1 MESRRPLRTLGADS
15 PGFQVHLVNRQEC
28 ARGPLSPTAWES
40 PALRP
45 RAAAGTAFGA
55 TTRGFPC
62 EVVSEHVDKVKTGES
77 TPIPDQASR
86 SDTEALILDRMAAL
100 QETDWSKAFARLDP
114 YGGPNVAEQFS
125 SLLAGQVIPVLNP
138 LLEALPTGSVE
149 HGLRVIWAC
158 MRKRPLELAMI
169 VNAARACPE
178 CSWARVVDHLVTIA
192 PPVGSD
198 SLTTQVLSISQG
210 QGWPPDL
217 GQAKA
222 LKPGLRLRYRLAHY
236 RLEGADADLLLRIA
250 VEQPNASQ
258 LLRERELRR
267 ALVPIEGRI
276 PEPLDLYRLSQLE
289 PKARDFIAKR
299 DWLWRVVTD
308 ASLGSVADSV
318 GLVEQVREEVAHAR
332 YVAARI
338 PGDLKALRFGRV
350 NAALSRLHWTDLS
363 RRLWLDVKPAL
374 PFGFPD
380 EPPMPTRRYGPTRQG
395 TWTPLVPASV
405 TRLRELWPEHKVPKH
420 WTLTASSIAQKLAT
434 REMSVDTLSPSERK
448 LVAKTW
454 TIQDE
459 KVIFDSGLSDI
470 VRVDSGFWETLTIQE
485 LVSTIE
491 GRPRGWRQI
500 LRRRLQSLPD
510 AREWLS
516 LMATDP
522 QSATVLRDLAASVLA
537 SGDKRS
543 QRSAWLHWVASAMG
557 SREWW
562 TVEDVAAWG
571 GGFWSVAIDYWRSQG
586 TPVDPSGFRLL
597 LGQEFRK
604 LQPKSHRTLQKRWSE
619 WFLADRDTALKGLTE
634 LNREAR
640 RAFVRNRDTSL
651 EALRALAPPPDDAER
666 PVWLGI
672 FLMRTPLMSD
682 VRDLLLEQASASGP
696 IPWSDAWLE
705 GKWDADRLEAVI
717 LAARRKPAILA
728 AVAEQ
733 VKPRQ
738 FQRATRRVL
747 KRLPLA
753 LYRDRG
759 FLNLIQD
766 LAAPEIKVVGRAL
779 KMTNAQSPHG
789 HKLDQAYRRYELPKR
804 SGGTRTIS
812 VPHPILKAAQRIVLQ
827 RFLLPAGQH
836 PNARGFVRGCS
847 IVDNARPHVGQRI
860 VVNADVRNCF
870 PSVRWQLVLGALR
883 RTLGD
888 RLSAAAIS
896 HLTDLCTAEGGLP
909 IGAPT
914 SPALLNLVLWRSD
927 AVLTEEA
934 QRRGCQYTR
943 YADDL
948 TFSGDHGAVEML
960 GVCKR
965 TLGQIG
971 LELDPRKTNIFR
983 RGRRQ
988 MTTGLVVNERVS
1000 VPRRIR
1006 RRLRAAVHRV
1016 EQGAVPHW
1024 HDVDQSRSA
1033 LMGRLAFVQMVH
1045 PETGKALRERLL
1057 AATAKWPEP
1066 ADTPMPAEQSEGD
1079 PDDGR

>member
-1 MESRRPLRTLGADS
+1 M
-15 PGFQVHLVNRQEC
+15 NRQEC
-28 ARGPLSPTAWES
+28 ARGLLSPTAWES

-77 TPIPDQASR
+77 TPTLAETSR
-86 SDTEALILDRMAAL
+86 ADAEACLLSEMAVL
-100 QETDWSKAFARLDP
+100 EQIDWSQLFARLDP
-114 YGGPNVAEQFS
+114 YGGPNVAEQLS
-125 SLLAGQVIPVLNP
+125 GLLAGRVIPVLSP
-138 LLEALPTGSVE
+138 LLEALPTDCVE

-158 MRKRPLELAMI
+158 MRKRPVELSVIAH
-169 VNAARACPE
+169 AARACPE
-178 CSWARVVDHLVTIA
+178 CSWARVVDDLLAIA

-198 SLTTQVLSISQG
+198 VLGAQVLSVLEG
-210 QGWPPDL
+210 PGWPPDL
-217 GQAKA
+217 GQATA

-236 RLEGADADLLLRIA
+236 RLQGADAGLLLRIA

-267 ALVPIEGRI
+267 ALAPIEGRTPNPI
-276 PEPLDLYRLSQLE
+276 DLHRLSQL
-289 PKARDFIAKR
+289 KAKAQDFITKR
-299 DWLWRVVTD
+299 DWLWKIVTD
-308 ASLGSVADSV
+308 SNLAPAADPAS
-318 GLVEQVREEVAHAR
+318 LVEQVRDEVAN
-332 YVAARI
+332 VGFLAARVV
-338 PGDLKALRFGRV
+338 GDLKALRFGRV
-350 NAALSRLHWTDLS
+350 NAALSGLHWTDLS

-374 PFGFPD
+374 PFGFPG
-380 EPPMPTRRYGPTRQG
+380 EPQMPVRRHGRTPQG
-395 TWTPLVPASV
+395 TWTPLAPSSAM
-405 TRLRELWPEHKVPKH
+405 RLRELWPDHQVPKH

-434 REMSVDTLSPSERK
+434 RELSVDTLSPGERK

-454 TIQDE
+454 TTRDE
-459 KVIFDSGLSDI
+459 KIIFENGLSDI
-470 VRVDSGFWETLTIQE
+470 IRVNSGFWETLTIQQ
-485 LVSTIE
+485 LASTIS
-491 GRPRGWRQI
+491 GRPRGRQQI
-500 LRRRLQSLPD
+500 LRRRLQALPD

-516 LMATDP
+516 LMATDS
-522 QSATVLRDLAASVLA
+522 QLATVLRDLAASALA
-537 SGDKRS
+537 GGDKRS
-543 QRSAWLHWVASAMG
+543 QRSAWLHWIASAMG

-571 GGFWSVAIDYWRSQG
+571 GGFWNVAIDFWRRGGQ
-586 TPVDPSGFRLL
+586 PVDPSGFRLL

-604 LQPKSHRTLQKRWSE
+604 LQPKSHRTLQRRWSE
-619 WFLADRDTALKGLTE
+619 WFLADPDAALKGLNE
-634 LNREAR
+634 LDREPR
-640 RAFVRNRDTSL
+640 RAFVGSCDTPL
-651 EALRALAPPPDDAER
+651 EALRALAPPPEDAER
-666 PVWLGI
+666 PAWLDSL
-672 FLMRTPLMSD
+672 LMRTPLMGE

-696 IPWSDAWLE
+696 VPWSDVWLE
-705 GKWDADRLEAVI
+705 GKMDADRLEALI
-717 LAARRKPAILA
+717 LATRREPAVLA
-728 AVAEQ
+728 TIAEQ
-733 VKPRQ
+733 VKPTQ
-738 FQRATRRVL
+738 FQRAIGRIL
-747 KRLPLA
+747 KKLPRA

-759 FLNLIQD
+759 FLELTAE
-766 LAAPEIKVVGRAL
+766 LEASEIKVVGRAL
-779 KMTNAQSPHG
+779 RMTNPQSPRG

-812 VPHPILKAAQRIVLQ
+812 APHPILKAAQRIILQ

-836 PNARGFVRGCS
+836 PSARGFVRGCS
-847 IVDNARPHVGQRI
+847 IIDNARPHVGQGI

-870 PSVRWQLVLGALR
+870 PSVRWQLVLGAFR

-909 IGAPT
+909 IGAPS

-927 AVLTEEA
+927 AVLSEEA
-934 QRRGCQYTR
+934 RRRGCQYTR

-965 TLGQIG
+965 TLRQIG

-988 MTTGLVVNERVS
+988 ITTGLVVNERVS

-1024 HDVDQSRSA
+1024 HDTDQSRSA
-1033 LMGRLAFVQMVH
+1033 LMGRLAFLQMVH

-1057 AATAKWPEP
+1057 AATAKWPDP
-1066 ADTPMPAEQSEGD
+1066 ADTPMPSEPMEGD
-1079 PDDGR
+1079 PDDGK